1 MKEPSRSARH
11 GISARNKVRPTVP
24 KTAEVRAQ
32 PRKIKGLTA
41 GSSQAS
47 SVSGLSLRRKSAFD
61 DETTNP
67 DHMTFVTSTTDY
79 LEGGKHRNLHGSFDS
94 QNSPQR
100 NGASSAAGSYYSE
113 GSGMGARE
121 RKRLQERGWEN
132 GRHKQKY
139 SDDAYHDYESNAYES
154 SQMMQSTQPRSSRQL
169 GSSGLPHEKYGRD
182 GYDSDSYS
190 QKPNRQGDFESSFL
204 ESTHADNITYADS
217 TYVDTT
223 TTKEGGNG
231 RKSVASYGNSFMAE
245 SEGKIKMTK
254 MEKIKQMQA
263 KNEKYK
269 EEYKKTYL
277 EKKEFKKKYEDKKM
291 EVVSLTSEIES
302 YMRETALLK
311 QQLSVLTN
319 DMDHAEDNT
328 RHDLATVQKLQKE
341 LQNTRADLKEALG
354 RIADRKMETAKLQ
367 EVMKRKDDQIETLT
381 LEVSRQIQQLQ
392 DFQAQVSVLDMGSAA
407 STQATR
413 GAGRLA
419 CGSGSTDG
427 RVKELQE
434 ENITIKAE
442 LEVTLDRAAEMVKNR
457 EHTIEIL
464 RKENCELKELLD
476 IRDQDDDRTTTS
488 EKVRAK
494 KDAMEALQ
502 VEIKGLRELCS
513 ENEANN
519 EDLKQVLK
527 SREAELRH
535 LKGDIDGL
543 KKMVK
548 RAEKDAQ
555 AAREDAEERQSRIAS
570 LEAKIGRLQNQTKG
584 VEQEFEKANEVM
596 ESRDEQIRRL
606 ENEIKQ
612 LQESKDESNDEL
624 DAAHERLEEKEEE
637 IKGLFRENEDLK
649 AEILQQKNALEE
661 RRKNVVLELEDLKL
675 TEQKLNEEA
684 RESSKKIKAR
694 DEAIEDLL
702 REVDKLKSAG
712 SDKGADY
719 SKDLK
724 KHEFKLMN
732 LTKDAEAMK
741 KELNDKDA
749 ALEQTQNM
757 VKEREEAIADLLRDI
772 EALKAKGS
780 DGEQQISTRMEEL
793 NLNARKQNNLV
804 ENLQSEL
811 DELTKRLD
819 EKEYNL
825 AAKTDSLRER
835 EEEVELLLEEIKD
848 LKNQHEQE
856 KLENNKT
863 KQSADTFML
872 ENELSKVRDHLK
884 TKEMELQQLVQENM
898 KLNESVENMQK
909 EKEES
914 DQADEVEDEK
924 SQVSESK
931 SFMAAQHEVL
941 EEEIQQLNEQ
951 VVEIQEE
958 LDDVHRQNA
967 ILNEEVEDWHQRG
980 GNFELEIQ
988 RLRNQ
993 LEECADR
1000 SDLDVASVGGNSTGE
1015 LGDKQAMLLEK
1026 AMAERQRKAKGDGKG
1041 VWGLIFNK
1049 SEEDEELTEDQKRI
1063 KELEAIKD
1071 AQAAEIQKIKS
1082 DLVKLTTSTRNETYV
1097 DKKKIADLEEE
1108 NDAYKAKVHL
1118 LLKRLSQAQGI
1129 PYDDDDAEE
1138 KKLEDP

>member
-1 MKEPSRSARH
+1 
-11 GISARNKVRPTVP
+11 
-24 KTAEVRAQ
+24 
-32 PRKIKGLTA
+32 
-41 GSSQAS
+41 
-47 SVSGLSLRRKSAFD
+47 
-61 DETTNP
+61 
-67 DHMTFVTSTTDY
+67 
-79 LEGGKHRNLHGSFDS
+79 
-94 QNSPQR
+94 
-100 NGASSAAGSYYSE
+100 
-113 GSGMGARE
+113 
-121 RKRLQERGWEN
+121 
-132 GRHKQKY
+132 
-139 SDDAYHDYESNAYES
+139 
-154 SQMMQSTQPRSSRQL
+154 MQSTQPCSSRQL
-169 GSSGLPHEKYGRD
+169 VSSGLPHEKYGRD

-190 QKPNRQGDFESSFL
+190 QKPNRKGDFNSSFL
-204 ESTHADNITYADS
+204 GSTLADNSTYADS
-217 TYVDTT
+217 TFIDTT
-223 TTKEGGNG
+223 APGDGGNG
-231 RKSVASYGNSFMAE
+231 RKSVASYGNSFLAE

-291 EVVSLTSEIES
+291 EVMSLTSEIES

-328 RHDLATVQKLQKE
+328 RHDLATVQNLQKE

-354 RIADRKMETAKLQ
+354 RIADRKMETAKLH

-392 DFQAQVSVLDMGSAA
+392 DFQAQVSVLDMVTAA
-407 STQATR
+407 STQGAR
-413 GAGRLA
+413 GAGD
-419 CGSGSTDG
+419 SGSADG
-427 RVKELQE
+427 RVKELLE
-434 ENITIKAE
+434 ENTTIKAE

-494 KDAMEALQ
+494 KEAMESLQ

-513 ENEANN
+513 ENEADNDN
-519 EDLKQVLK
+519 LKQILK

-535 LKGDIDGL
+535 LKGDIEGL

-555 AAREDAEERQSRIAS
+555 AARDDAEERQSRIDS

-584 VEQEFEKANEVM
+584 VEQEFEKANQVM

-606 ENEIKQ
+606 ENEIRQ
-612 LQESKDESNDEL
+612 LQESMAESSEEL
-624 DAAHERLEEKEEE
+624 DTANKRLQEKEEE

-649 AEILQQKNALEE
+649 AELLQQRNALEE
-661 RRKNVVLELEDLKL
+661 RRKNVVLELEDLKV
-675 TEQKLNEEA
+675 TEQRLIEEA

-719 SKDLK
+719 STEMK
-724 KHEFKLMN
+724 KYEFKLMN
-732 LTKDAEAMK
+732 LTTDAEATK
-741 KELNDKDA
+741 KELSDKDA
-749 ALEQTQNM
+749 QLEQTQNM

-780 DGEQQISTRMEEL
+780 DGEKQLSARMEEL
-793 NLNARKQNNLV
+793 NVNARKQNKQV
-804 ENLQSEL
+804 ENLQCEL

-825 AAKTDSLRER
+825 AAKTDRLQER
-835 EEEVELLLEEIKD
+835 EEEVEALLEEIKN
-848 LKNQHEQE
+848 LKYQHEQE
-856 KLENNKT
+856 MLENNKT
-863 KQSADTFML
+863 NKGADTFML

-884 TKEMELQQLVQENM
+884 TKEMELHQLVQENM
-898 KLNESVENMQK
+898 KLNESVENIQR

-914 DQADEVEDEK
+914 GLADDEDDDK

-931 SFMAAQHEVL
+931 SYMAAQHEVL

-951 VVEIQEE
+951 LVEIQEE
-958 LDDVHRQNA
+958 LDDVHRQNS

-988 RLRNQ
+988 RLRNE

-1000 SDLDVASVGGNSTGE
+1000 SDLDMASVGGNSTGE

-1049 SEEDEELTEDQKRI
+1049 SEEGEELTEDQKRI

-1097 DKKKIADLEEE
+1097 DKKKIADLEDE

-1118 LLKRLSQAQGI
+1118 LLKRLSEAQGI
-1129 PYDDDDAEE
+1129 PYDDDGTEE
-1138 KKLEDP
+1138 KKLDDPWVSCTPWLLNGEYIVVIIRKTSFKLRYRRTMLNLKVGLPLQ